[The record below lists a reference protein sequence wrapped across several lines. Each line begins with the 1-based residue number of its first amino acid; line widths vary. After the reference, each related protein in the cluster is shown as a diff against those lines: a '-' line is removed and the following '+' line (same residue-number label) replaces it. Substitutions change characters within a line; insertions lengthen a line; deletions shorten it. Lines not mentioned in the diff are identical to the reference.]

1 MCPINESTSVESSE
15 TSPINRDIDIEE
27 FNSTMDPMLEKFEQ
41 DHQLILR
48 QLNRKMEEDIDNNDY
63 ATYDEE
69 IDGISNFFFLK
80 SLVHMTN
87 SLHRHTS
94 NFLDRIRNNDGIP
107 RSIQLSCSVTIVL
120 AAGKVHDRIFVLM
133 DETKNIPVI
142 E

>member
-1 MCPINESTSVESSE
+1 MCPINELTSVDSSE

-27 FNSTMDPMLEKFEQ
+27 FNSTVDPMLEKFEQ

-48 QLNRKMEEDIDNNDY
+48 KLNRKMEENVDNSDY
-63 ATYDEE
+63 ATSDEQ

-87 SLHRHTS
+87 SLHRHTN
-94 NFLDRIRNNDGIP
+94 NFLDRIRNNGDIA

-120 AAGKVHDRIFVLM
+120 AAAKVHDRIFVLM
-133 DETKNIPVI
+133 DETKNVPVV

>member
-15 TSPINRDIDIEE
+15 TSPVNRDIDIEE

-69 IDGISNFFFLK
+69 VDGISNFFFLK

-94 NFLDRIRNNDGIP
+94 NFLDRIRNDDDIP
-107 RSIQLSCSVTIVL
+107 RLIQLSCSTVIVL
-120 AAGKVHDRIFVLM
+120 AAAKVHDRIFVLM
-133 DETKNIPVI
+133 DETKNVPVV